1 MPLVWALVIGLAAFR
16 IYRIAGV
23 DQITEPFHGRL
34 NASRHP
40 VGMWLSDLVSCPWC
54 IGWWA
59 SLALAALGWIV
70 GLFTWQEA
78 IPIAFAASAVCGITG
93 HVTAAL
99 QTHTETMQALAEVM
113 GREPV
118 APPDPTI
125 NVWVNNNVPDG
136 FSVDVGLGQPDI
148 EPESEPHQHA

>member
-1 MPLVWALVIGLAAFR
+1 MSLVWAVVIGLAAFR

-23 DQITEPFHGRL
+23 DSITEPIHGRL
-34 NASRHP
+34 NASHHP
-40 VGMWLSDLVSCPWC
+40 VARWFSELVSCPWC
-54 IGWWA
+54 IGFW
-59 SLALAALGWIV
+59 AALGLTALGCLV
-70 GLFTWQEA
+70 GLFTWEEA
-78 IPIAFAASAVCGITG
+78 IPIALAASAVCGITG

-99 QTHTETMQALAEVM
+99 QTHTETMQALTEVM

-118 APPDPTI
+118 EPPNPTI
-125 NVWVNNNVPDG
+125 NVWLNNGPDD

>member
-1 MPLVWALVIGLAAFR
+1 MSLVWAITLGWAAFR

-40 VGMWLSDLVSCPWC
+40 VGMWFSDLVSCPWC

-59 SLALAALGWIV
+59 SLALAAYGWLV

-78 IPIAFAASAVCGITG
+78 IPIAFAASTVCGVSGNVTTG
-93 HVTAAL
+93 L
-99 QTHTETMQALAEVM
+99 QAHAEY
-113 GREPV
+113 
-118 APPDPTI
+118 
-125 NVWVNNNVPDG
+125 
-136 FSVDVGLGQPDI
+136 
-148 EPESEPHQHA
+148 HQRA

>member
-78 IPIAFAASAVCGITG
+78 IPIALAASAVCGITG

-99 QTHTETMQALAEVM
+99 QALAESLN
-113 GREPV
+113 REPE
-118 APPDPTI
+118 PPLTQL
-125 NVWVNNNVPDG
+125 WVNVDGDGVTIDGPD
-136 FSVDVGLGQPDI
+136 
-148 EPESEPHQHA
+148 SEPHQGT

>member
-40 VGMWLSDLVSCPWC
+40 VGMWFSDLVSCPWC

-59 SLALAALGWIV
+59 SLALAALGWLV

-99 QTHTETMQALAEVM
+99 QALTESLN
-113 GREPV
+113 REPQ
-118 APPDPTI
+118 PPLTQL
-125 NVWVNNNVPDG
+125 WVNVDG
-136 FSVDVGLGQPDI
+136 NGVTIDG
-148 EPESEPHQHA
+148 PESEPQQRT